1 MSLFINIEADN
12 TEYWTNHPTYKN
24 AQKNDDVGLDIPLY
38 NSITVPPHSRSF
50 KIDLGIRTDPTHGYM
65 LIPRSS
71 ICKTTIRLSNSVG
84 IIDKKYRGKLMA
96 VVDNIGDKEVFLQEG
111 NCYFQIVA
119 FNGKLPKYQLVDNV
133 NINTS
138 RGIGGFG
145 STTH

>member
-24 AQKNDDVGLDIPLY
+24 AQKNDDVGLDIPLC
-38 NSITVPPHSRSF
+38 NSISVPPQSRSF
-50 KIDLGIRTDPTHGYM
+50 KIDLGIRTDPSHGYM

-96 VVDNIGDKEVFLQEG
+96 VVDNIGDKEIFLQEG

-145 STTH
+145 STTD